1 MEWSGMCFLKT
12 IQLHISS
19 LFPWRQK
26 HRTPSPL
33 SWASPFQGIAKGRGH
48 VALAHHFILSV
59 QNSAWHVI
67 HGGDICGRNHCIS
80 AGHLCS
86 CLLLLVWFESS
97 VLNSLTLILV
107 SFLSVYRWALLLIP
121 HSICLYG
128 LRVVC
133 HLGRALPVSAPWRP
147 GTGIFSCPVALV

>member
-1 MEWSGMCFLKT
+1 MIWNVLFKNYT
-12 IQLHISS
+12 TTH
-19 LFPWRQK
+19 LFPVPLETEAQDALSTQLSITIPGNCQRQGS
-26 HRTPSPL
+26 RCPCP
-33 SWASPFQGIAKGRGH
+33 PFHPQCSEQCLTRDT
-48 VALAHHFILSV
+48 
-59 QNSAWHVI
+59 W
-67 HGGDICGRNHCIS
+67 GDICGRNHCIS

-107 SFLSVYRWALLLIP
+107 SLLSVYCWALLLIP

-128 LRVVC
+128 LRVVR